1 MAIGELEEPRM
12 SATRPGTIYAPSS
25 RRQVAAGMSRLV
37 AAIAAS
43 EIVVGGETA
52 LVAVLAERTEACA
65 ELTGFNALMSAGGD
79 VDGEVL
85 RWIASHVKP
94 KKRLSAH

>member
-1 MAIGELEEPRM
+1 MP
-12 SATRPGTIYAPSS
+12 ATHPGSSYVLPSH
-25 RRQVAAGMSRLV
+25 RQVAAGISRLMD
-37 AAIAAS
+37 AIAAS

-52 LVAVLAERTEACA
+52 FVAVLAERAEACA

-79 VDGEVL
+79 VDGDVL

>member
-1 MAIGELEEPRM
+1 MP
-12 SATRPGTIYAPSS
+12 ATHPGTIYVPPS
-25 RRQVAAGMSRLV
+25 RRQVAAGVCRLSD
-37 AAIAAS
+37 AIAAS
-43 EIVVGGETA
+43 EIVVDGEMA
-52 LVAVLAERTEACA
+52 LVVAQAERTEACA
-65 ELTGFNALMSAGGD
+65 DIGGFHALMTAGGD

>member
-1 MAIGELEEPRM
+1 MP
-12 SATRPGTIYAPSS
+12 ATLPGSTHVPPS
-25 RRQVAAGMSRLV
+25 RRQVAAGVARLV
-37 AAIAAS
+37 DAIAAS
-43 EIVVGGETA
+43 EIVVSGETA
-52 LVAVLAERTEACA
+52 FVAVLAERTEACA